1 MVGRTEAEPQYR
13 GPGMWRMEAMEAIED
28 IVDIEDIEDRRTI
41 DNQSRKTMKEK
52 IKNEMLKGLIT
63 VALLLVL
70 GWFALSA
77 AWSGEEM
84 TLMERLAGFVYSVA
98 MVPTY
103 YGMKRL
109 LGLR

>member
-13 GPGMWRMEAMEAIED
+13 GPGMWRMEAIDAIDNIE
-28 IVDIEDIEDRRTI
+28 DIEDIEDRRTI

-52 IKNEMLKGLIT
+52 IKNEMLKCVIT

-77 AWSGEEM
+77 SWSADEM
-84 TLMERLAGFVYSVA
+84 SLLEKLAGFVYSLVV
-98 MVPTY
+98 VPLY
-103 YGMKRL
+103 YVLKRV
-109 LGLR
+109 LRLS